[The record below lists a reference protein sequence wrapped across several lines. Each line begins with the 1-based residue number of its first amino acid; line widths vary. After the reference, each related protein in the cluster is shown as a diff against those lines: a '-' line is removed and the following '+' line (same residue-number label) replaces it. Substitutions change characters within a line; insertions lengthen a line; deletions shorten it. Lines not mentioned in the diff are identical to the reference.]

1 MNKVIL
7 QGRLS
12 HDPELRTTQSNIS
25 KTTFT
30 IAVNRKTKN
39 DEVKYD
45 VDFIDCVSWRTTADV
60 IYKHFHKGDSIL
72 IEGSLRKDTYQ
83 KDGVN
88 KYNNYVLVD
97 GFDFVGTQKETQNIG
112 NESLTTDEIVL
123 DDLSLPF

>member
-7 QGRLS
+7 QGKLT

-39 DEVKYD
+39 DEGKYD

-60 IYKHFHKGDSIL
+60 IFKHFRKGDSIL

-88 KYNNYVLVD
+88 KYITYVLVD
-97 GFDFVGTQKETQNIG
+97 GFDFIGTQKATQNIG
-112 NESLTTDEIVL
+112 NESLTTDEIEL
-123 DDLSLPF
+123 TNEDLPF